1 MRPALLIGALMLAG
15 CPPRAGTTP
24 TPVPQP
30 QPEVAQVG
38 ELQLALRPRATRGLV
53 RASLWIDAGSRDGSP
68 PATATLAAWAAGEGM
83 ATPDATVFETRC
95 EREDLNA
102 CLEPLGR
109 ALATRALDPETHA
122 ALRARLEDA
131 RRRAAADPR
140 RRAEVLAVSAALE
153 SPAVDPLGSA
163 EDDEALT
170 SEAIGEFWRAH
181 YGVSRALLILQ
192 GDLPDDAREQV
203 GRVSAGWP
211 RAGAPRAARETPA
224 AGARSQTETAARA
237 ATAIAALFDEPG
249 AAAAA
254 ASALPGARVFG
265 LRGGTVVLVA
275 GGRDLEARAHQV
287 ATLTLAGD
295 PAPAAEPDE
304 EDDDPTVAIV
314 SRWLGAGSGSV
325 RTMGVGVSCAEG
337 RGRPELEVCTER
349 VETTVA
355 HAVSSAA
362 PDREGEVDGQRGAVR
377 LSNGAQVRAERVP
390 GPVGIVVRFSGGPNE
405 SPPGA
410 HGRAAIAAR
419 ALALACDLPVDP
431 FAESTGWGLIHSG
444 PRRDLAAVVRCAMAD
459 PDAEAVAQA
468 RHRVREIARQRPA
481 RTWAARLIAPGN
493 PGLVAPEGS
502 DSGAASVR
510 TVDDF
515 LAEARVGARTVV
527 AVVGDV
533 DPTTAIDRVAPV
545 LGVLDAGEAPATID
559 RSPADITLRAEQQAS
574 HTPRVAITLAVEAE
588 GRGAATAARA
598 FARALADATIDAGL
612 PIHAWDGGAG
622 EGMAWAL
629 IAFDLPEEQLEAVPR
644 RLERAIR
651 DVRVDLDAMNETLRW
666 ATGDPRRAARR
677 LARDG
682 TTEPPV
688 PDRLVI
694 EALRDAQPSFVIGR
708 REPGLGFPSLQRRE
722 AAESED

>member
-1 MRPALLIGALMLAG
+1 MRLALPIGALLLAG
-15 CPPRAGTTP
+15 CPIRGETTP

-30 QPEVAQVG
+30 QAEVAQVG

-53 RASLWIDAGSRDGSP
+53 RASLWIDAGSRDGTP
-68 PATATLAAWAAGEGM
+68 PATATLAAWAAGDGM
-83 ATPDATVFETRC
+83 ATPDATVFEARC
-95 EREDLNA
+95 EREDLDA

-109 ALATRALDPETHA
+109 ALGMRELDPEAHA
-122 ALRARLEDA
+122 ALRARLEGA
-131 RRRAAADPR
+131 RRRASADPR
-140 RRAEVLAVSAALE
+140 RRAEVMAVAAALE
-153 SPAVDPLGSA
+153 SSAIDPLGSA

-170 SEAIGEFWRAH
+170 TDAVRAFWTSH

-192 GDLPDDAREQV
+192 GDLPDDARA
-203 GRVSAGWP
+203 RVERVTAGWP
-211 RAGAPRAARETPA
+211 RAGAPRAARDVPA
-224 AGARSQTETAARA
+224 AGARSLTETAARG
-237 ATAIAALFDEPG
+237 ATAIAALFDDP
-249 AAAAA
+249 AAADAA
-254 ASALPGARVFG
+254 ATALPGARVFG
-265 LRGGTVVLVA
+265 LRGGTVVLVN
-275 GGRDLEARAHQV
+275 GGPDLEARTHQV
-287 ATLTLAGD
+287 ATLALAGD
-295 PAPAAEPDE
+295 PITSAAEE
-304 EDDDPTVAIV
+304 EEADPTVAIV
-314 SRWLGAGSGSV
+314 SRWLGAGTGSV
-325 RTMGVGVSCAEG
+325 RALGVGVSCAEG
-337 RGRPELEVCTER
+337 RGRPELDVCTER

-355 HAVSSAA
+355 HAVASAA
-362 PDREGEVDGQRGAVR
+362 PEREGEVDGRRGAVR
-377 LSNGAQVRAERVP
+377 LANGAQVRAERVP
-390 GPVGIVVRFSGGPNE
+390 GPVGIVVRFAGGPNE

-419 ALALACDLPVDP
+419 ALAAACDLPVDP
-431 FAESTGWGLIHSG
+431 FAESTGWGLVYSG
-444 PRRDLAAVVRCAMAD
+444 TARDLAAVARCAMAG
-459 PDAEAVAQA
+459 PDAELVAQA

-510 TVDDF
+510 AIDDF
-515 LAEARVGARTVV
+515 LDEARVGARTVV

-545 LGVLDAGEAPATID
+545 LGVLDAGEAPTTID

-574 HTPRVAITLAVEAE
+574 HTPRVAVALAVDAE

-598 FARALADATIDAGL
+598 FARALGAAAIDAGL
-612 PIHAWDGGAG
+612 PVHAWDGGAG

-644 RLERAIR
+644 RLQRAIR
-651 DVRVDLDAMNETLRW
+651 NVRVDLNAMNETLRW
-666 ATGDPRRAARR
+666 ATGEPRRAARR

-688 PDRLVI
+688 PDGLVI

-708 REPGLGFPSLQRRE
+708 REPGVGFPSLQRRE
-722 AAESED
+722 GAASDD